1 MQKKLIVILLVL
13 SGSLALSGCLEDFQ
27 VTLHEPGVYM
37 GPSDPLLETSQTAA
51 LADRLNTGQT
61 DR

>member
-1 MQKKLIVILLVL
+1 MYKKFIAIFLIIT
-13 SGSLALSGCLEDFQ
+13 GSLTLSGCLENLQ

-37 GPSDPLLETSQTAA
+37 GPSDPLLETSHSSA
-51 LADRLNTGQT
+51 LAERLSIGQT

>member
-1 MQKKLIVILLVL
+1 MYKKFIAIFLIII
-13 SGSLALSGCLEDFQ
+13 GSLTLSGCLENLP

-37 GPSDPLLETSQTAA
+37 GPADPLLETSQSSA
-51 LADRLNTGQT
+51 LAERLATGQM

>member
-1 MQKKLIVILLVL
+1 MHKKFIAFILIVGAALT
-13 SGSLALSGCLEDFQ
+13 LSGCLEDLQ

-37 GPSDPLLETSQTAA
+37 GPSDPLLEISNANA
-51 LADRLNTGQT
+51 LAERLSIGQT